1 MQNYSGT
8 SLNVHLPSVA
18 ILLTWPLDMILIEA
32 LLIQYLRILPNADT
46 FLFRKTDR
54 FFGLSITWTVQNVLD
69 IAHNASPTKFSG
81 IDSTTGHYNSTY
93 TRSSSLWLAYL
104 ARGEPEHAF
113 VALNGTSMHYHAYQ
127 KYTRSL

>member
-8 SLNVHLPSVA
+8 SLNVHLPSAA

-46 FLFRKTDR
+46 FLFCKMDR

-69 IAHNASPTKFSG
+69 IAHMPLPQNFLALTQQLDIIIALIHVVVASG
-81 IDSTTGHYNSTY
+81 
-93 TRSSSLWLAYL
+93 
-104 ARGEPEHAF
+104 
-113 VALNGTSMHYHAYQ
+113 
-127 KYTRSL
+127 

>member
-1 MQNYSGT
+1 MQNYSRT
-8 SLNVHLPSVA
+8 SLNVHLPSAA

-69 IAHNASPTKFSG
+69 IAHMTLPQN
-81 IDSTTGHYNSTY
+81 
-93 TRSSSLWLAYL
+93 
-104 ARGEPEHAF
+104 
-113 VALNGTSMHYHAYQ
+113 
-127 KYTRSL
+127 